1 MCGLNKAVQWTRQ
14 ARLRDQEHK
23 QVVVMRPVFNY
34 KLNFLCQLQK
44 IIQNN
49 NVVGM
54 QR

>member
-1 MCGLNKAVQWTRQ
+1 MCGLNQAVQWTRQ
-14 ARLRDQEHK
+14 ARLCDQEHK
-23 QVVVMRPVFNY
+23 QVEVMRPVFNY
-34 KLNFLCQLQK
+34 KLNLFRQLQK